1 MKLMLFSSLGLGGEI
16 CKLKFG
22 SCVLKINSRLLA
34 MGWYKGGT
42 NTNVLSELMLDRIV
56 GNLNSTSVVTTE
68 NSRINTS
75 KPKISKNQQSQI
87 ISVVVARAHSSASVL
102 D

>member
-1 MKLMLFSSLGLGGEI
+1 MLFSSLGLGGEI

-75 KPKISKNQQSQI
+75 KPKISNNQQSQI
-87 ISVVVARAHSSASVL
+87 ISVVVVARAHSSASVL